1 MSGSRPPAA
10 RRCLSEQHLGDR
22 LAAFVDGELDHD
34 ARERVLSHLATCP
47 RCKADADEQRRLKT
61 AFAQAAAPALPPA
74 LLERLQGLPGGPHHG
89 HDLGPEQGPGGLAPF
104 ASGRGPG
111 FGIPPRPA
119 GSPGAAGR
127 LGSPAGRA
135 AVAALTRPA
144 LAPVLSPVAP
154 FPVHSPPQSE
164 SARTSSRGRR
174 FAYAAAGAVSLAA
187 LALGGVSSGAP
198 TGAVPE
204 ARGSSVTPQRAPSTA
219 GQPAEAARRR
229 APGLL
234 GSRSGGSGTRSGPAR
249 PLLLSAPLLPGTP
262 VLPVAAPY
270 SAFALSPAGGVLPS
284 PLLARTAEKNPLP
297 QPSPQRPAADD

>member
-47 RCKADADEQRRLKT
+47 RCKAEADEQRRLKN

-74 LLERLQGLPGGPHHG
+74 LLERLQGLPGGPDRG
-89 HDLGPEQGPGGLAPF
+89 HPLSPF
-104 ASGRGPG
+104 ASDRGTG
-111 FGIPPRPA
+111 FAVPADPA
-119 GSPGAAGR
+119 GTGGAAGR
-127 LGSPAGRA
+127 FGAPAGRA

-144 LAPVLSPVAP
+144 LAPALRPLAP
-154 FPVHSPPQSE
+154 FPVHSPAHVE
-164 SARTSSRGRR
+164 STRTSSRGRR

-198 TGAVPE
+198 TGDAPE
-204 ARGSSVTPQRAPSTA
+204 ARGSSVTPQRAPSAA
-219 GQPAEAARRR
+219 GQPAEATRRR

-234 GSRSGGSGTRSGPAR
+234 GSRTGGGGTRTGAAR
-249 PLLLSAPLLPGTP
+249 PLLLSAPLFPGTP

-270 SAFALSPAGGVLPS
+270 SAFALPPAGAALPS
-284 PLLARTAEKNPLP
+284 PLLARTAQTNPTP
-297 QPSPQRPAADD
+297 RPSPQRPAADD

>member
-1 MSGSRPPAA
+1 MSGSRPPAT

-22 LAAFVDGELDHD
+22 LAAFVDGELDHE
-34 ARERVLSHLATCP
+34 ARERVLAHLATCP
-47 RCKADADEQRRLKT
+47 RCKADADEQRRLKN

-74 LLERLQGLPGGPHHG
+74 LLERLQGLPGGP
-89 HDLGPEQGPGGLAPF
+89 PRGPGLGHERGTGGFAPF
-104 ASGRGPG
+104 ASGPGAG
-111 FGIPPRPA
+111 FGIPPAPAATPRP
-119 GSPGAAGR
+119 AGR
-127 LGSPAGRA
+127 LGTPAGRT

-154 FPVHSPPQSE
+154 FPLPSPPHAE
-164 SARTSSRGRR
+164 SGRTSSRGRR

-198 TGAVPE
+198 AGDVPE
-204 ARGSSVTPQRAPSTA
+204 ARGSSVTPQRAPSAA
-219 GQPAEAARRR
+219 GQPGEAVRRR

-249 PLLLSAPLLPGTP
+249 PLLVSAPLLPGTP

-270 SAFALSPAGGVLPS
+270 SAFALPPVGAALPGPLRAG
-284 PLLARTAEKNPLP
+284 ATEKNPTP

>member
-89 HDLGPEQGPGGLAPF
+89 HDLGHGQGPGGFAPF

-198 TGAVPE
+198 TGDVPE
-204 ARGSSVTPQRAPSTA
+204 ARGSSVTPQRGPSTA
-219 GQPAEAARRR
+219 GQPTEAARRR
-229 APGLL
+229 APGIL

-270 SAFALSPAGGVLPS
+270 SAFALSPAGGGLPS

>member
-47 RCKADADEQRRLKT
+47 RCKADADEQRRLKS

-74 LLERLQGLPGGPHHG
+74 LLERLQGLPGGPDHG
-89 HDLGPEQGPGGLAPF
+89 YEHGPGGFSPF
-104 ASGRGPG
+104 ASGRGTG
-111 FGIPPRPA
+111 FGFAQGPTGPA
-119 GSPGAAGR
+119 ESAGAAGR
-127 LGSPAGRA
+127 LGPTAGRA

-154 FPVHSPPQSE
+154 FPVSSPLRGE
-164 SARTSSRGRR
+164 STRTSSRGRR

-198 TGAVPE
+198 TGDVPE
-204 ARGSSVTPQRAPSTA
+204 ARGSSVTPQRAPSA
-219 GQPAEAARRR
+219 VGQPGESARRR
-229 APGLL
+229 ATGLL
-234 GSRSGGSGTRSGPAR
+234 GNRAGGSGTGTGPVR
-249 PLLLSAPLLPGTP
+249 PLLLAAPLLPGTP
-262 VLPVAAPY
+262 ALPVAAPY
-270 SAFALSPAGGVLPS
+270 SAFALPQGGAALPS
-284 PLLARTAEKNPLP
+284 PLLARATNRNPFP

>member
-89 HDLGPEQGPGGLAPF
+89 HDLGHGQGPGGFAPF

-198 TGAVPE
+198 TGDVPRG
-204 ARGSSVTPQRAPSTA
+204 ARQQRHPAARTEHGGPAHRGRAP
-219 GQPAEAARRR
+219 
-229 APGLL
+229 
-234 GSRSGGSGTRSGPAR
+234 
-249 PLLLSAPLLPGTP
+249 
-262 VLPVAAPY
+262 
-270 SAFALSPAGGVLPS
+270 
-284 PLLARTAEKNPLP
+284 
-297 QPSPQRPAADD
+297 